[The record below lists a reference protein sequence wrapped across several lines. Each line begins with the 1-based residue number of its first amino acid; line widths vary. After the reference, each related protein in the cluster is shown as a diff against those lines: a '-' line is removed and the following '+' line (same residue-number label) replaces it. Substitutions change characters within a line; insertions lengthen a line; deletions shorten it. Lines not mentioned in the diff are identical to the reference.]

1 MSYYPGVKGN
11 PVFPDV
17 EREVLQYWNSE
28 KIFEESVYSRP
39 QSQSFVFYDGPPF
52 ANGLPHY
59 GHLLTGFIKDTVARY
74 KTMRGF
80 RVERRFG
87 WDCHGLPVEML
98 AEKELGIS
106 GKANIKGFGID
117 KFNEH
122 CRSCVSRFTQ
132 QWREYVGRQ
141 ARWVDFDNGYTT
153 MDKDFM
159 ESVIWA
165 FHELWRKGL
174 IYESVRVVPYSWAC
188 QTPLSNFETRLD
200 NAYREKVSKSVTVK
214 FRLLEGVDFLPS
226 DVESCSMLAWTTTPW
241 TLVSNFALAISA
253 RMNYVGV
260 VVGDEMLICSSGY
273 LGHVKDLCGKRNL
286 TYRYDVQI
294 PAERLLSVRYS
305 PPFPYFINNKNAFRV
320 LDADFVEEGTGTGV
334 VHVAPGFGEEDFLLC
349 KKYGIPDSEQ
359 GVATRLSTI
368 CPIDDGAI
376 FTSAVSD
383 FAGQH
388 VFEVIDAVIQK
399 LKEKELWFWTDQY
412 THNYPHCWRTDTPLI
427 YRAMSSWYVEVTKLK
442 SRMIEHN
449 REVNWIP
456 EHVQSGQFG
465 KWLEG
470 VRDWS
475 ISRNRFWGTPVP
487 VWLSDDPNYPR
498 IDVYGSIKKVLP
510 DVRALEEDFGPINDL
525 HRPYID
531 NLTRPNPDDPTGKS
545 TMRRVP
551 DVLDCWFESGSM
563 PYAQIHYPFES
574 EEHFRNNFPADFI
587 TEYIAQTRGWF
598 YTLFVLSTGI
608 FDKHPFENCICHG
621 VVLDIKGQKL
631 SKRLNNYP
639 DAMEMFEKYGADS
652 VRFTMLSHAVLV
664 GGDLLIDQDGEV
676 IRDTL
681 KGVIKPIWNSYSFF
695 TVYANSDMI
704 KGQILE
710 GLDGITNIM
719 DQYILCECV
728 HMVREVLDA
737 MEANST
743 GRRDPYNVRLACL
756 AIVQFSD
763 KLNNW
768 YIRGCRER
776 FWSRDKTSGKIDAY
790 NTLYTVLYYLV
801 RVIAP
806 FLPLTAESMWRG
818 LNFGREKSVHLAY
831 FPEQNCLELT
841 ADCYKNARYMRLAMS
856 VCSHTLSLRNS
867 HNIRVRQPLGNM
879 TIYPYN
885 CQDLVNLPQEY
896 RDIILSE
903 VNIKNLAVASNIE
916 DVASFEFKLNF
927 PVLGERMPEKVK
939 HIMSIVKAGEWEMQ
953 RDGTLLLGASDD
965 GRYILQQDEFSL
977 DLKVNSDHACQM
989 TLNGAPVGVLSI
1001 DSTLTKD
1008 LLLEG
1013 TARDMIRLIQQ
1024 ARRDCGLEML
1034 DRADVVIVASDNQE
1048 IAETIRTWC
1057 DVIKQQTLSDVVSY
1071 LPEGVPD
1078 SSYKYTK
1085 IEGKGFYVFLRKAV
1099 SSGS

>member
-1 MSYYPGVKGN
+1 
-11 PVFPDV
+11 
-17 EREVLQYWNSE
+17 
-28 KIFEESVYSRP
+28 
-39 QSQSFVFYDGPPF
+39 
-52 ANGLPHY
+52 
-59 GHLLTGFIKDTVARY
+59 
-74 KTMRGF
+74 
-80 RVERRFG
+80 
-87 WDCHGLPVEML
+87 
-98 AEKELGIS
+98 
-106 GKANIKGFGID
+106 
-117 KFNEH
+117 
-122 CRSCVSRFTQ
+122 
-132 QWREYVGRQ
+132 
-141 ARWVDFDNGYTT
+141 
-153 MDKDFM
+153 
-159 ESVIWA
+159 
-165 FHELWRKGL
+165 
-174 IYESVRVVPYSWAC
+174 PYSWAC
-188 QTPLSNFETRLD
+188 QTPLSNFETKLD

-214 FRLLEGVDFLPS
+214 FRLLDREDFIPS
-226 DVESCSMLAWTTTPW
+226 DVKSCSMLAWTTTPW
-241 TLVSNFALAISA
+241 TLVSNFALAIST

-273 LGHVKDLCGKRNL
+273 LEHVKDLCSKRNL
-286 TYRYDVQI
+286 TYRYDIQI
-294 PAERLLSVRYS
+294 PAEKLLSVRYS
-305 PPFPYFINNKNAFRV
+305 PPFLYFINNKNAFRV
-320 LDADFVEEGTGTGV
+320 LDADFIEEGTGTGI
-334 VHVAPGFGEEDFLLC
+334 VHVAPGFGEDDFLLC
-349 KKYGIPDSEQ
+349 QKHGIPDSEQ
-359 GVATRLSTI
+359 GVAARLSTI

-388 VFEVIDAVIQK
+388 VFDTIDAVIQK

-449 REVNWIP
+449 QKVNWIP

-475 ISRNRFWGTPVP
+475 ISRNRFWGAPVP

-510 DVRALEEDFGPINDL
+510 NVRALEEDFGPVNDL

-531 NLTRPNPDDPTGKS
+531 NLTRPNPNDPTGKS

-574 EEHFRNNFPADFI
+574 KEHFCNNFPADFI

-608 FDKHPFENCICHG
+608 FDKPPFENCICHG

-639 DAMEMFEKYGADS
+639 DAMEIFEKYGADS
-652 VRFTMLSHAVLV
+652 VRFTMLSHAVSV
-664 GGDLLIDQDGEV
+664 GGDLLLDQDGEV

-695 TVYANSDMI
+695 TVYANSDRI

-710 GLDGITNIM
+710 SLDGITNIM

-728 HMVREVLDA
+728 YMIKEVLDA
-737 MEANST
+737 MEANSV
-743 GRRDPYNVRLACL
+743 GGRDPYNIRLACL

-776 FWSRDKTSGKIDAY
+776 FWSRDKTSDKIDAY

-806 FLPLTAESMWRG
+806 FLPFTAESMWRG

-831 FPEQNCLELT
+831 FPENNCLELT
-841 ADCYKNARYMRLAMS
+841 ANCDKNAKYMGLAMS
-856 VCSHTLSLRNS
+856 ICSHALSLRNA
-867 HNIRVRQPLGNM
+867 HNIRVRQPLSNM

-885 CQDLVNLPQEY
+885 CQDLADLPQEY
-896 RDIILSE
+896 HDIILSE
-903 VNIKNLAVASNIE
+903 VNIKNLSIAGNME
-916 DVASFEFKLNF
+916 DVASFELKLNF
-927 PVLGERMPEKVK
+927 PVLGKRMPEKVK
-939 HIMSIVKAGEWEMQ
+939 HIMSLVKAGEWKVQ
-953 RDGTLLLGASDD
+953 QDGTLLLDASDN

-977 DLKVNSDHACQM
+977 NLKVNSDHACQM

-1013 TARDMIRLIQQ
+1013 VARDMIRLIQQ

-1034 DRADVVIVASDNQE
+1034 DRAEVVIVALDEEE
-1048 IAETIRTWC
+1048 IVEVMKIWC

-1071 LPEGVPD
+1071 LPGGVPD
-1078 SSYKYTK
+1078 NSDQYTK
-1085 IEGKGFYVFLRKAV
+1085 IEGKGFDVFLRKAV
-1099 SSGS
+1099 SAGS